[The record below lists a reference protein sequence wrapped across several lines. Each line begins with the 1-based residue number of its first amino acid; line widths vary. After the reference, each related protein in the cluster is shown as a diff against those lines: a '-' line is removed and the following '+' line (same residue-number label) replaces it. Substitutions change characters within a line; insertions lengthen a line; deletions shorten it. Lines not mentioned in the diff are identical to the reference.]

1 MIELY
6 KGHEVW
12 DNQYYPDG
20 HDAWQYISDHFLH
33 VCKNKSVLEIGPF
46 DGWISER
53 ILDHD
58 PCSLTL
64 IEAREESANL
74 LRSKFL
80 RTKSCNV
87 LLGDMHYDL
96 NQVGPIDVV
105 IAMGIIYHSH
115 APLLFLEE
123 MVNNCNP
130 ETILLDNPGQ
140 ILNWHE
146 EEVNYRGMRHTTNN
160 KKTCGIV
167 ITISEEVILTA
178 MKNLGYRL
186 HGKYVLP
193 PNLSLKQSVPVY
205 HFERN
210 NE

>member
-1 MIELY
+1 MGENY
-6 KGHEVW
+6 TVW
-12 DNQYYPDG
+12 DNQYYRDG

-53 ILDHD
+53 ILDHN
-58 PCSLTL
+58 PRSLTL
-64 IEAREESANL
+64 IEARKQSVDR
-74 LRSKFL
+74 LRAKFKL
-80 RTKSCNV
+80 KPCDV

-96 NQVGPIDVV
+96 DQVGTVEV
-105 IAMGIIYHSH
+105 AIAMGVIYHSH

-123 MVNNCNP
+123 LVNNCDP

-140 ILNWHE
+140 MLNWCE
-146 EEVNYRGMRHTTNN
+146 EQVNYRGMRHTTSE

-167 ITISEEVILTA
+167 ITVSEDVILTA

-186 HGKYVLP
+186 HAKHILP
-193 PNLSLKQSVPVY
+193 ATLSLKESAPLY